1 MVDSRGSNKKVTHFT
16 PTQSSPTVLPRFPNL
31 VSFQTSGPYFE
42 EADLVFVA
50 QTCPKLETIDLST
63 AHGAGMLPE
72 NGLYGLLRGG
82 VLRKL
87 SKVSVRGRWR
97 VATAR
102 WVHRLY
108 NLTYLDLGG
117 CSDVDD
123 YALEAIGLVGNLIY
137 LNLELCGGVSDNGL
151 GFLAQGRCTKTL
163 NTLVLADCKGIT
175 DLGLSHLQN
184 FRFLEELNL
193 KGCYVTDTGVISA
206 ISPDRSFKKLNLA
219 NKYLSDQSMAFVAEN
234 CPNLEIL
241 DLSSSQ
247 VTGAG
252 VRAFYG
258 HRCLQSLVLRWCPEF
273 CWSDIE
279 HMVLGCKSL
288 KSIVLSMPPMHSV
301 PESVSRIVSL
311 IDEG

>member
-1 MVDSRGSNKKVTHFT
+1 MVAISELNGDLLVEGLTRTSLTLLRLSRLR
-16 PTQSSPTVLPRFPNL
+16 QVLPRFPNL

-42 EADLVFVA
+42 EADLVFIA
-50 QTCPKLETIDLST
+50 QICPKLETIDLST
-63 AHGAGMLPE
+63 AQHGAGLLPE
-72 NGLYGLLRGG
+72 NGLCGLLRGG
-82 VLRKL
+82 VLPKL

-102 WVHRLY
+102 W
-108 NLTYLDLGG
+108 
-117 CSDVDD
+117 
-123 YALEAIGLVGNLIY
+123 
-137 LNLELCGGVSDNGL
+137 
-151 GFLAQGRCTKTL
+151 GRCTKTL

-219 NKYLSDQSMAFVAEN
+219 NMHLSDQSMAFVAEN

-241 DLSSSQ
+241 ELSSSH

-273 CWSDIE
+273 FWSDIE

-288 KSIVLSMPPMHSV
+288 KSVLLSKPPMHSV

-311 IDEG
+311 IGEG